1 MSGKFSK
8 SAVESNEILYDHHG
22 YKLDDPS
29 LKGLNRYF
37 NNSTIRGRAN
47 VAATT
52 VGLIFGLVIHNKVK
66 KLFGTSN
73 TENPLDEAQV

>member
-1 MSGKFSK
+1 MSGKSSK
-8 SAVESNEILYDHHG
+8 LSVEKTEITYDHHG

-52 VGLIFGLVIHNKVK
+52 IGLIFGLVIFNKVK

-73 TENPLDEAQV
+73 TENPLDKAQV

>member
-1 MSGKFSK
+1 MSGNLK
-8 SAVESNEILYDHHG
+8 STVESNEVLYDHHG
-22 YKLDDPS
+22 YKFDDPS

-52 VGLIFGLVIHNKVK
+52 VGLIFGFVILNKVQK
-66 KLFGTSN
+66 FFGTSK
-73 TENPLDEAQV
+73 TENPLDKAQV